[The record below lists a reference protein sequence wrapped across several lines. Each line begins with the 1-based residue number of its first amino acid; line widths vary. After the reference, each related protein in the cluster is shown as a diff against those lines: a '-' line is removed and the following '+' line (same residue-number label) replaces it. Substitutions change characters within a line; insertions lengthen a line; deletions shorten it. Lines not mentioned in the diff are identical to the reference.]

1 MKNLLITLFL
11 ILFSISIF
19 AEEDVN
25 TLLSSTDIM
34 QKKMGLRYAQKDKKY
49 EDKVIEILNSES
61 ENLEVKMIAARAL
74 GIYKDDKSLTT
85 LLDSLKTS
93 KEEDLQA
100 SILGSLSKYDNNEK
114 AINAIIDILKNGKTE
129 YIRSVSVQTLKYIKT
144 DAVFNAFIEALDDD
158 SALVRRKV
166 TTALG
171 ELENKKAIP
180 ALKKIVKTDEDNQVR
195 ANAQSS
201 LYKLGV
207 KNENLKSTSTALL
220 LGVTPINGLGLWY
233 SGNTMLAITNFVLEG
248 AAVGMMF
255 YGYDGFN
262 DMNKDNKLVDPGKHY
277 AFIGGATTFLIGYI
291 WDIVMPV
298 MSVSSQNDR
307 EKATAFKPIFFTNGE
322 ATVLGFSFNF

>member
-1 MKNLLITLFL
+1 MKNLLIALFL
-11 ILFSISIF
+11 ILFSTSIF

-25 TLLSSTDIM
+25 ALLSSTDIM

-61 ENLEVKMIAARAL
+61 ENLEVKMIAARTL
-74 GIYKDDKSLTT
+74 GVYKDDKSLKT
-85 LLDSLKTS
+85 LLDTLKSS
-93 KEEDLQA
+93 KEEDLQS
-100 SILGSLSKYDNNEK
+100 SILSSLSKYDNNED
-114 AINAIIDILKNGKTE
+114 AINAIINVLKTGKTE

-144 DAVFNAFIEALDDD
+144 EAVFNAFIEALDDD
-158 SALVRRKV
+158 SALVRRKITV
-166 TTALG
+166 ALG

-180 ALKKIVKTDEDNQVR
+180 ALKKIVKIDEDNQVK

-220 LGVTPINGLGLWY
+220 LGVAPINGLGLWY
-233 SGNTMLAITNFVLEG
+233 SGETMLAITNFVLEG
-248 AAVGMMF
+248 AAVGMMA
-255 YGYDGFN
+255 YGYNGFN
-262 DMNKDNKLVDPGKHY
+262 DMNKDNKLVNPGKHY
-277 AFIGGATTFLIGYI
+277 AFIGGATIFLIGYV

-298 MSVSSQNDR
+298 MSVSSQNDKA
-307 EKATAFKPIFFTNGE
+307 KATAFKPIFFTNGE

>member
-11 ILFSISIF
+11 ILFSLSVF

-25 TLLSSTDIM
+25 ALLNSTDIM

-61 ENLEVKMIAARAL
+61 ENLEVKMIAARTL
-74 GIYKDDKSLTT
+74 GVYKDEKSMIV
-85 LLDSLKTS
+85 LLDVLKSST
-93 KEEDLQA
+93 EEDLQ
-100 SILGSLSKYDNNEK
+100 SSVLSSLSKYDNNEK
-114 AINAIIDILKNGKTE
+114 AVNAIIDILKNGKTE
-129 YIRSVSVQTLKYIKT
+129 YIRSVAVQTLKYIKT
-144 DAVFNAFIEALDDD
+144 EAVFNAFLEALDDD

-166 TTALG
+166 TIALG
-171 ELENKKAIP
+171 ELGNKKAIP
-180 ALKKIVKTDEDNQVR
+180 ALKKVVKTDEDNQVK

-220 LGVTPINGLGLWY
+220 LGITPINGLGLWY
-233 SGNTMLAITNFVLEG
+233 SGETMLAITNFVLEG
-248 AAVGMMF
+248 AAVGMIL

-262 DMNKDNKLVDPGKHY
+262 DMNKDNKLVNPGKHY
-277 AFIGGATTFLIGYI
+277 AFIGGATMFLIGYV

-298 MSVSSQNDR
+298 MSVSAQNDK
-307 EKATAFKPIFFTNGE
+307 EKTTAFKPIFFTNGE
-322 ATVLGFSFNF
+322 ATVVGFSFDF